1 MKIKLNHLYEAINT
15 LRWEVSYDESLPNMN
30 VTVEITE
37 ESIEDGNML
46 SCVTFSLERDKES
59 LISESSS
66 SETLVARKVTIFPYN
81 EGMLPTLSKSQVK
94 TIKITTSN

>member
-1 MKIKLNHLYEAINT
+1 MVKLMKIKLSHLYEAINS

-30 VTVEITE
+30 VVVELTE

-46 SCVTFSLERDKES
+46 ACVTFSLEPQNKDTNDS
-59 LISESSS
+59 YI
-66 SETLVARKVTIFPYN
+66 TRKVSIFPDS

-94 TIKITTSN
+94 TIKIPN